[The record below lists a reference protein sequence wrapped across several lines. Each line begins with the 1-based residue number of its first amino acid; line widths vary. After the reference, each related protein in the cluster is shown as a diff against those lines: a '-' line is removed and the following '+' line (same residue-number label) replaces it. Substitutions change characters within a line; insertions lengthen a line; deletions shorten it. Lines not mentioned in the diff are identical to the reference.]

1 MTDTDPDLPPPEP
14 DSDPVAER
22 GEVPLTSREFKTP
35 ARSADSH
42 LVDEGFGGRP
52 RLDWSPVTDSGGGR
66 STAGPDRPRSGFS
79 FDLGGALARLGG
91 GSDSTADSPQAD
103 VPAAETSG
111 VSPVATPPTA
121 PADPP
126 TPIVAPVFDVA
137 ARLAETT
144 PAPRPPDEAP
154 MTPLPR
160 RGAPA
165 PAPVARAEPAPR
177 APEPASPDSAGRSY
191 VAPRHSVFDD
201 QGGDRPTATAITPT
215 LPSAQSVAPVLESFG
230 RTPTAAP
237 PTVGQGNPAV
247 ARGIPSLPSVPIP
260 TLPNLPPPAPARPA
274 VAAPIESAP
283 SVPSTASLRAAQ
295 ARAKQQ
301 QKRGGKLVGKT
312 LLAIVLL
319 GVVIVGSLTFGR
331 SRLFPNSWDPA
342 LTPIVDAV
350 QQAHGSEFDHTI
362 VLVRQPIEEYQLT
375 ANRLLF
381 GDDWVSRVPEWRAL
395 GLTAGDPNPE
405 RVGAQIGLRRLAVYD
420 ADADRIYMASDAD
433 PVAAATDLRVA
444 LEAAFDAQQN
454 GPATLPAG
462 FSVGLMGVSP
472 PDVIVRRAV
481 ARFLAER
488 ADPPSTADAADVPA
502 EDAAVLPLPLPLE
515 YELAATEVL
524 GEALLRASGADT
536 ATFTFGSELP
546 PGLPAGFDDAAATT
560 TAGVLQVGE
569 RSLADPISIGVDDWS
584 LVWGTRLPA
593 DTVDRLTEVV
603 GADSYRPFDRGGVI
617 CVAGVF
623 ETANPTDAGFVLSAM
638 ATWVASAPV
647 EAQATVSSLSDTLA
661 QLISCDPGIEAAVTP
676 QPLPVSELLDRQLT
690 RLNA

>member
-1 MTDTDPDLPPPEP
+1 MTDADPDLPPPEP

-22 GEVPLTSREFKTP
+22 GEVPLASREFKTP

-66 STAGPDRPRSGFS
+66 STAGPGRPRSGFA

-91 GSDSTADSPQAD
+91 GSDSTADSPQPEI
-103 VPAAETSG
+103 PAAEAPA
-111 VSPVATPPTA
+111 VAPIATPPTA
-121 PADPP
+121 PPDPRA
-126 TPIVAPVFDVA
+126 PIVAPVFDVA

-144 PAPRPPDEAP
+144 RAPRPPDEAP

-165 PAPVARAEPAPR
+165 PAPVARVEPAPR
-177 APEPASPDSAGRSY
+177 APEPASLESGARSY

-215 LPSAQSVAPVLESFG
+215 PPSAQSVAPVLESFG
-230 RTPTAAP
+230 RTPTVAP
-237 PTVGQGNPAV
+237 STVEPGKPEV

-274 VAAPIESAP
+274 VAALIESAP
-283 SVPSTASLRAAQ
+283 SVPNTASLRAVQ

-301 QKRGGKLVGKT
+301 QKKRGGKAVGKA

-350 QQAHGSEFDHTI
+350 QQAHGSEFEHTI
-362 VLVRQPIEEYQLT
+362 VLVRQPIEEYQVT

-381 GDDWVSRVPEWRAL
+381 GDDWVTRVPEWRAL

-405 RVGAQIGLRRLAVYD
+405 RVGAEIGLRRLALYD
-420 ADADRIYMASDAD
+420 ADADRILMASDAD
-433 PVAAATDLRVA
+433 PAAAATDLRVA

-454 GPATLPAG
+454 GPATVPAG
-462 FSVGLMGVSP
+462 FGVGLMGVSP

-488 ADPPSTADAADVPA
+488 ADPPSAADAAEVPA
-502 EDAAVLPLPLPLE
+502 ADVALLPLPLE

-584 LVWGTRLPA
+584 LVWGTGLPA

-638 ATWVASAPV
+638 ATWAASAPV

-661 QLISCDPGIEAAVTP
+661 QLISCDPGIEAAVAP
-676 QPLPVSELLDRQLT
+676 QALPVSGLLDRQLT